1 MRKLLAITQ
10 WVVKEAFWLAVAGGL
25 IFGGWYGFQY
35 LGENRVVTEAAPV
48 ERPVA
53 LVETVSLDPL
63 DGALPIRGEGFVRP
77 LRQLSLSSQV
87 GGRVTYVHPAIHDR
101 TRFEQGEVLV
111 RLDDRAAAAA
121 LEQAEANIAATMARI
136 AQNQKDLDRVSQL
149 VDRGASTRTQLDE
162 LRSTGDEMAANLS
175 GFNAARLAAEIAQAD
190 RTIVAPFDGAV
201 LNESVEVGDVVAVG
215 QALAEVYTEGDL
227 EIDVPVRQ
235 ADAALIPGLFEG
247 AQANATVDVPFAD
260 YVFRWQ
266 GYVTRVQPE
275 VNALTRTLTVTV
287 RLGDLENV
295 EGRSVTGQT
304 IASGAPPAL
313 INAYAQVVIRGADTN
328 NAYRIPSTAL
338 RGGDTVWLYNS
349 GSLQMTP
356 ADAIHVDGENTYIAA
371 ANLPVGSR
379 IITSQLLA
387 PLDGMPVRNVTDR
400 RQADLKSSDAA
411 E

>member
-35 LGENRVVTEAAPV
+35 LGENRVVTEAEPV

-121 LEQAEANIAATMARI
+121 LEQAQANIAATEARI
-136 AQNQKDLDRVSQL
+136 AQNEKDVQRVSQL

-162 LRSTGDEMAANLS
+162 LRSVGDELAANLS

-201 LNESVEVGDVVAVG
+201 LSETVEVGDVVAVG
-215 QALAEVYTEGDL
+215 QALAEIYTEGEL

-247 AQANATVDVPFAD
+247 AQSEATVDVPFAD

-275 VNALTRTLTVTV
+275 VNASTRTLTVTV

-313 INAYAQVVIRGADTN
+313 INAYAQVVIRGADTDD
-328 NAYRIPSTAL
+328 AYSIPSTAL

-349 GSLQMTP
+349 GKLQMTP
-356 ADAIHVDGENTYIAA
+356 ADAIHVDGEDTYISAA
-371 ANLPVGSR
+371 DLPVGSR

-387 PLDGMPVRNVTDR
+387 PLDGMPVRNVSDR
-400 RQADLKSSDAA
+400 RQADLNASDAA